1 MVASGTVVERLSVGK
16 NSLMMLVLF
25 LISVS
30 PLGRRLGFSLIASL
44 PGDTTEAT
52 SAPTLSWFQQ
62 LLVGSERQ
70 RPSAMDVESP
80 SKRKKWLFSRSTNTL
95 VNKSCASAT
104 GSPEVWVALSTAPL
118 TCRVRLCWASWRL
131 LRLTVVQ
138 VETCEWRRGRKATHT
153 LIA

>member
-1 MVASGTVVERLSVGK
+1 MVASGTVVETVIFVGR

-30 PLGRRLGFSLIASL
+30 PLGWRLGFSLIALL
-44 PGDTTEAT
+44 PGDTTKAA

-70 RPSAMDVESP
+70 RPSAMAVESP
-80 SKRKKWLFSRSTNTL
+80 SKWKKWLFSRFTNTL

-104 GSPEVWVALSTAPL
+104 GSPGVWGALSTVSF
-118 TCRVRLCWASWRL
+118 TCRGCLCWASWRL
-131 LRLTVVQ
+131 LRLAVVQ
-138 VETCEWRRGRKATHT
+138 AET
-153 LIA
+153 

>member
-1 MVASGTVVERLSVGK
+1 MQCWVMVASGTVTESMSGTVSAGRK
-16 NSLMMLVLF
+16 SLKMLVLF

-30 PLGRRLGFSLIASL
+30 PLGWRLGFSLIASP
-44 PGDTTEAT
+44 PGDTTKAA

-62 LLVGSERQ
+62 LLVGSEGQ
-70 RPSAMDVESP
+70 RPSAMAVESP

-104 GSPEVWVALSTAPL
+104 GSPEVWGALSTASF
-118 TCRVRLCWASWRL
+118 TCRGRLCWASWRL

-138 VETCEWRRGRKATHT
+138 AET
-153 LIA
+153 